1 MMCPLVPVSCI
12 PRAVLLYFSF
22 SSARTLADLKEKKK
36 QVLNR
41 SRVKHITEGK
51 VK

>member
-1 MMCPLVPVSCI
+1 MEWIHPQGGTMMCPLVPVSCI

-36 QVLNR
+36 
-41 SRVKHITEGK
+41 TGFE
-51 VK
+51 

>member
-22 SSARTLADLKEKKK
+22 SYMLYFASIPKLFFPFNQPEL
-36 QVLNR
+36 VSVNFN
-41 SRVKHITEGK
+41 
-51 VK
+51 